1 MDYLNEN
8 QIGIA
13 KSAIGNIKDRLKA
26 IEIEIYT
33 REKPYKSYLNEK
45 LDSIRWDLQ
54 VLLNMAKPDRIIKID
69 KDIKLVIQ
77 KVLFDIEEK
86 STINK
91 VWNEDV
97 FPTYLWNELWNLNE
111 KIINSDVIDEQQYD
125 KLVDIE
131 NVLCEK
137 DNIGYFPIDEEL
149 HSKFVDILNY
159 ISLKLNEQ

>member
-69 KDIKLVIQ
+69 KDIKLVI
-77 KVLFDIEEK
+77 
-86 STINK
+86 
-91 VWNEDV
+91 
-97 FPTYLWNELWNLNE
+97 
-111 KIINSDVIDEQQYD
+111 
-125 KLVDIE
+125 
-131 NVLCEK
+131 
-137 DNIGYFPIDEEL
+137 
-149 HSKFVDILNY
+149 
-159 ISLKLNEQ
+159 